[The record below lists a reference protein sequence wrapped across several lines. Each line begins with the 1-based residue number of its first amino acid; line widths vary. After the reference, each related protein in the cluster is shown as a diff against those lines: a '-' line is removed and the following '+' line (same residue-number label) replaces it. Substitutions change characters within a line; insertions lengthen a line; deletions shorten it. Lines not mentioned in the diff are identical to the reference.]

1 MRESSIRKRLR
12 LGMERAGGE
21 LIAVRQRGARHFPDD
36 LAIWPDGEIE
46 IVEEKAPGKKPRA
59 GQVRCHQ
66 RLAKLNVKVHVVATP
81 EEVDRFL
88 RRGNP
93 SAQYSVGS

>member
-1 MRESSIRKRLR
+1 MRESCIRKRLR

-21 LIAVRQRGARHFPDD
+21 LVAVRQRGARHFPDD

-59 GQVRCHQ
+59 GQVRCHK
-66 RLAKLNVKVHVVATP
+66 RLAALNVRVHVVSTP
-81 EEVDRFL
+81 EEVDKFL
-88 RRGNP
+88 RRGNA
-93 SAQYSVGS
+93 SAQCSSES